1 MSFLRSAAADAVF
14 QYNSSGVNEYST
26 FYKLFITK
34 FQKIA
39 SMLRIC
45 NFKSFKKEP
54 LIIQKQEE
62 IAEEDLK
69 FITEEITVINK
80 THGKCQREMATMT

>member
-1 MSFLRSAAADAVF
+1 MSFLRSAAAYAVF

-45 NFKSFKKEP
+45 NFKSFKKET
-54 LIIQKQEE
+54 LIIQKQDE
-62 IAEEDLK
+62 ILNHFFTTAESKKIQL
-69 FITEEITVINK
+69 
-80 THGKCQREMATMT
+80 GKYRTLV